1 MTDSEFRAYTYIEEV
16 LGKLGWDTRNPRW
29 GGQVYTQ
36 GEFRKH
42 DSLLEEAL
50 GKKSPENVIVIPWEG
65 GHRYWV
71 VEAKPTHR
79 GLIKAL
85 SEAKDYADSINKRKD
100 GLARFATGV
109 AGNREDSFYVST
121 VYWDGQE
128 WSEVAINKYGTTGF
142 LALEQCQSI
151 LDLNSPNILDY
162 HVDLKLFLEKAND
175 INTSLH
181 HNGVSARDRAKLV
194 AGLLLALAEDSTLR
208 ISRTPRTLVGDINS
222 RIEALLDQHS
232 KEGFLSE
239 VQLKLPANN
248 ENHRKYWSAIVETMQ
263 HLREMNIRSATLNS
277 GTDAL
282 GQFYETFLKY
292 ANDASEMGI
301 VLTPRHVT
309 KFAVDVLNIEHE
321 HAIYDPTCGTG
332 GFLVAALDQIRARHS
347 VAHRDVYDK
356 FRNDYLH
363 GVEQADDVFGL
374 ALVNMIF
381 RGDGKSRIYN
391 GNCFDSIFVR
401 HNGQIIRIKKDDD
414 LPPGSVRPFSRVLMN
429 PPFALKEPEYQ
440 FVNHA
445 LNQTAA
451 GGLLFA
457 VLPNAVLTGLQAEV
471 KKWREELV
479 RRHTVRA
486 VIKMPRS
493 LFHPAADKITY
504 ALVVEAW
511 RSHEPSDPV
520 FMAIFHDDDSASRLS
535 KFRNLQYT
543 KDNVGRLS
551 TELRSFMV
559 GSVESVSDIP
569 QESGVRSLSL
579 RDSYDFAPEAYLS
592 NEPDAGPS
600 PPEGLFMALMRDT
613 FRQPRESPAPI
624 PENLREYRLDE
635 LFEIT
640 KGNAPPLKHLS
651 HGETPIVTTTEKNNG
666 ISGYYEVDHAFTYQD
681 AVTITANG
689 SGGKAFWHPYRF
701 AASADVLV
709 CRFRDDF
716 KGDVAFKLYV
726 CDAINQNA
734 WRFTWRRKCSAIRL
748 LTDVRVAL
756 PMTDNKVDFNQLR
769 KAMQGTPGYYVL
781 TTLLPDS

>member
-1 MTDSEFRAYTYIEEV
+1 MRPTDSEFRAYPYILEV
-16 LGKLGWDTRNPRW
+16 LGKLGWDTRNPRS

-42 DSLLEEAL
+42 DRLLEYAL
-50 GKKSPENVIVIPWEG
+50 GKQAPENIITIPWEG

-71 VEAKPTHR
+71 VESKPTHR
-79 GLIKAL
+79 GLTKAL
-85 SEAKDYADSINKRKD
+85 SEAKDYADSINGQAD

-109 AGNREDSFYVST
+109 AGTHEDSFYVST

-128 WSEVAINKYGTTGF
+128 WNEVAINKYGATGF
-142 LALEQCQSI
+142 LTFEQCRSV

-175 INTSLH
+175 INTTLH
-181 HNGVSARDRAKLV
+181 HNGVAARDRAKLV

-208 ISRTPRTLVGDINS
+208 ISRTPRTLVGDVNS
-222 RIEALLDQHS
+222 RIAALLDQHG
-232 KEGFLSE
+232 KGDFLSE

-248 ENHRKYWSAIVETMQ
+248 ENHRKYWSAIIETMQ
-263 HLREMNIRSATLNS
+263 HLREMNIRSAINS

-321 HAIYDPTCGTG
+321 HTIYDPTCGTG

-347 VAHRDVYDK
+347 VTHRDVYDR

-401 HNGQIIRIKKDDD
+401 HNGTIIRIKKGDE
-414 LPPGSVRPFSRVLMN
+414 LPPEWVRPFARVLMN
-429 PPFALKEPEYQ
+429 PPFALKEPEYE

-445 LNQTAA
+445 LNQTIA

-457 VLPNAVLTGLQAEV
+457 VLPNALLTGLQAEV
-471 KKWREELV
+471 KNWREELV
-479 RRHTVRA
+479 KRHTVRA

-520 FMAIFHDDDSASRLS
+520 FMAIFHDDESASRLS

-559 GSVESVSDIP
+559 GAVESVSDIP
-569 QESGVRSLSL
+569 EESGVRRLNL
-579 RDSYDFAPEAYLS
+579 RDYYDFAPEAYLS
-592 NEPDAGPS
+592 NQPDTGPS
-600 PPEGLFMALMRDT
+600 PPEGLFVALMRDT
-613 FRQPRESPAPI
+613 FRQHRESTEPNF
-624 PENLREYRLDE
+624 ENLREYRLDE

-640 KGNAPPLKHLS
+640 RGSAPSLKHLV
-651 HGETPIVTTTEKNNG
+651 HGETPIITTTEKNNG
-666 ISGYYEVDHAFTYQD
+666 IAGYYDVDHSF
-681 AVTITANG
+681 I
-689 SGGKAFWHPYRF
+689 H
-701 AASADVLV
+701 
-709 CRFRDDF
+709 
-716 KGDVAFKLYV
+716 
-726 CDAINQNA
+726 
-734 WRFTWRRKCSAIRL
+734 
-748 LTDVRVAL
+748 
-756 PMTDNKVDFNQLR
+756 
-769 KAMQGTPGYYVL
+769 
-781 TTLLPDS
+781 

>member
-1 MTDSEFRAYTYIEEV
+1 M
-16 LGKLGWDTRNPRW
+16 
-29 GGQVYTQ
+29 
-36 GEFRKH
+36 
-42 DSLLEEAL
+42 
-50 GKKSPENVIVIPWEG
+50 
-65 GHRYWV
+65 
-71 VEAKPTHR
+71 
-79 GLIKAL
+79 
-85 SEAKDYADSINKRKD
+85 
-100 GLARFATGV
+100 
-109 AGNREDSFYVST
+109 ST

-128 WSEVAINKYGTTGF
+128 WSEVAINKYGATGF
-142 LALEQCQSI
+142 LTLEQCQSV

-175 INTSLH
+175 INTTLH
-181 HNGVSARDRAKLV
+181 HNGVAARDRAKLV

-208 ISRTPRTLVGDINS
+208 ISRTPRTLVGDVNS
-222 RIEALLDQHS
+222 RIAALLDQHG
-232 KEGFLSE
+232 KGDFLSE

-263 HLREMNIRSATLNS
+263 HLREMNIRSAINS

-301 VLTPRHVT
+301 VLTPRHIT
-309 KFAVDVLNIEHE
+309 KFAVDVLNVEHE

-332 GFLVAALDQIRARHS
+332 GFLVAALDEIRARHS
-347 VAHRDVYDK
+347 VTHRDVYDR

-391 GNCFDSIFVR
+391 SNCFDSVFVR
-401 HNGQIIRIKKDDD
+401 HNGRIIRIKNDEES
-414 LPPGSVRPFSRVLMN
+414 PPGSVRPFARVLMN

-445 LNQTAA
+445 LDQTVA

-457 VLPNAVLTGLQAEV
+457 VLPNALITGLQSEV
-471 KKWREELV
+471 KGWREELV
-479 RRHTVRA
+479 KRHTVRA

-504 ALVVEAW
+504 TLVVEAW
-511 RSHEPSDPV
+511 RRHEPSDPV
-520 FMAIFHDDDSASRLS
+520 FMAILHDDDSASRLS

-543 KDNVGRLS
+543 KDNVNRLS

-559 GSVESVSDIP
+559 GVVESVSDIP
-569 QESGVRSLSL
+569 QESGVRHLNL
-579 RDSYDFAPEAYLS
+579 HDSYDFAPEAYLS
-592 NEPDAGPS
+592 NEPDTGPS
-600 PPEGLFMALMRDT
+600 PPEGLFVALTRNT
-613 FRQPRESPAPI
+613 FRQPCKSIQVLEK
-624 PENLREYRLDE
+624 LREYSLDD

-640 KGNAPPLKHLS
+640 KGKAPPLKHLV
-651 HGETPIVTTTEKNNG
+651 HGETPIITTTEKDNG
-666 ISGYYEVDHAFTYQD
+666 IAGYYAVDPALTYQD

-709 CRFRDDF
+709 CQFRDDF
-716 KGDVAFKLYV
+716 RGDMAFKLYV
-726 CDAINQNA
+726 CDAINKNA
-734 WRFTWRRKCSAIRL
+734 WRFTWSRKCGSSRL
-748 LTDVRVAL
+748 LADVRLAL
-756 PMTDNKVDFNQLR
+756 PMSDGTIDFSQIR
-769 KAMQGTPGYYVL
+769 RTMQNAPGYSAL
-781 TTLLPDS
+781 TALLPES